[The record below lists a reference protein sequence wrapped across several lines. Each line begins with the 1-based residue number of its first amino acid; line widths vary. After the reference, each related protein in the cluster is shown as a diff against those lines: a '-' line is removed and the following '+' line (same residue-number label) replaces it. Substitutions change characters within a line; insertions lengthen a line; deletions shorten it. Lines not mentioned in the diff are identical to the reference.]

1 MSSSIVNASEFSAGS
16 TGYTKPKANQ
26 SGGKSVGII
35 LLNTKKALRL
45 QTPTLLTWGVN
56 VYENEGKDNSYD
68 FSLQFPREDYQTEE
82 TVKATAAFADFEN
95 KIKKDAIENS
105 KEWFGKNISSS
116 EVIDALWTPM
126 LRYPKN
132 AETGEPDTSR
142 APTLRIKMPVWEGD
156 YKFELYSTNGSQMFP
171 DEDGAGDFESILTK
185 GSYTSALIQC
195 GGIWFANGKF
205 GVTWKLVQAVVKPKE
220 TLKGKCHIVLSAE
233 DKKILEADSGGAVEN
248 EVVDDSDGEDVT
260 GEDVASE
267 VAAEIE
273 AAASN
278 EEEEVEAEPEPVK
291 PPPKKKRAVKKAT

>member
-35 LLNTKKALRL
+35 LLSSKKAVRL

-82 TVKATAAFADFEN
+82 TVKATAAFAEFEN

-132 AETGEPDTSR
+132 AETGEPDTNR

-156 YKFELYSTNGSQMFP
+156 FKFELYSTTGTQMFP
-171 DEDGAGDFESILTK
+171 DEEGCGDFESILTK

-233 DKKILEADSGGAVEN
+233 DKKILEADSGGSGDN
-248 EVVDDSDGEDVT
+248 DIVDDSDGEDVA
-260 GEDVASE
+260 GE

-273 AAASN
+273 AAASTEDD
-278 EEEEVEAEPEPVK
+278 EEAEPEPEPVK
-291 PPPKKKRAVKKAT
+291 PAPKKKRAVKKAA

>member
-1 MSSSIVNASEFSAGS
+1 MASSIVNASDFTASS

-35 LLNTKKALRL
+35 NLNTKKAVRL

-82 TVKATAAFADFEN
+82 TVKATNAFADFEN

-156 YKFELYSTNGSQMFP
+156 FKFELYSTSGTQVFP
-171 DEDGAGDFESILTK
+171 DEEGGGDFESILTK

-220 TLKGKCHIVLSAE
+220 TLKGKCHIILSNE
-233 DKKILEADSGGAVEN
+233 DKKILEADSGGAGEN
-248 EVVDDSDGEDVT
+248 EVVDDSDGEDVV
-260 GEDVASE
+260 GE

-273 AAASN
+273 AAASTEDD
-278 EEEEVEAEPEPVK
+278 EEAEAEPEPVK
-291 PPPKKKRAVKKAT
+291 PAPKKKRAVKKAT